1 MNEALRF
8 ISDRCGRTTVTV
20 NSSLNAVD
28 AYRRFG
34 FRDAAMRCLTFPEF
48 ASADVARFTIACLLK
63 RT

>member
-8 ISDRCGRTTVTV
+8 ISDRCGKATVTV

-34 FRDAAMRCLTFPEF
+34 FQDAGNEVVDGSKVRFQPRSRDLPSRAP
-48 ASADVARFTIACLLK
+48 
-63 RT
+63 